1 MPLDHFIPSD
11 TRTIDVTFAVKP
23 ATGARKGAFVT
34 ATGGP
39 GYSGI
44 SVADYYTSFFE
55 PSVPRRFDLVFFD
68 QRGLALS
75 GGLTCPEAAPTFYR
89 TDSQTRTPA
98 QERAFAA
105 AARRF
110 STDCPVEAGRTDLL
124 PYLGTAQA
132 AEDLESFRLLLQDDR
147 WWLYG
152 ESYGTQLSQTY
163 AAAHPEHLG
172 GLVLDGTV
180 DLTLDGPGFY
190 VEQAR
195 AFSDV
200 LAATMAG
207 CDTDAACAAD
217 GGGGIGVYDRLAARL
232 ARGPIPFDFPLAD
245 GTTVRR
251 DFRLT
256 DLETVAAGQVYSQGD
271 RMLLQR
277 AMAGAAHGDLVPLA
291 RLLYPNLGLDPQTEE
306 VISDPTYSDA
316 IYYGVEC
323 QDYSLLLRLS
333 RPAGHAY
340 LRAGNAVEASV
351 PRLAS
356 IFYGDLPCPFWPHA
370 STDPARPAPLVANGV
385 PTLVLGA
392 DTDPATPYGNG
403 VSRVR
408 PPGRRLPRD
417 AAERPPR
424 DLRARR
430 PVPDDLVTAFLVQGR
445 RPDRRRTTCPGP
457 IADPY
462 VAVAPASAAA
472 FPNVEAAL
480 ASAETEISYLPEY
493 YYWDGV
499 EPTATGCPDGGTL
512 GLTGDGATYD
522 LALDGCAFSRGFAMT
537 GRGRYDS
544 DRDRFELHV
553 RGRGPHRLR
562 GRLRPHRRPH
572 QGHRPLRRP
581 TRQRRDG
588 RAGSGARRAG
598 AIAASRRVP
607 WRRAM
612 SGPNPGTA
620 PSASI
625 VSGRAAAMAA
635 SVRSS
640 ATACSSMRAARAASC
655 RQARSATSSGS
666 TGRAGRCRPEVGR
679 RRGRAAPRL
688 FRHVE
693 HLQVGAALGAVP
705 GEDDLALGP
714 GEGHVEQAGLLGQ
727 RGASAAPAMGHEPGL
742 EPGDERR
749 GHSRPLAAWNVSR
762 LDAVVVAPRP
772 SPPVAASHARNAA
785 TSAAGWWPSSCSAAR

>member
-1 MPLDHFIPSD
+1 MPLDHFDPSD

-75 GGLTCPEAAPTFYR
+75 GGLTCPGAAATYYR

-110 STDCPVEAGRTDLL
+110 SSDCPVEAGRTDLL

-207 CDTDAACAAD
+207 CDADAACAAD
-217 GGGGIGVYDRLAARL
+217 VGGEGIGVYDRLAARL

-277 AMAGAAHGDLVPLA
+277 AMAGAAHGDLVPLV
-291 RLLYPNLGLDPQTEE
+291 RLLYPEPRPRPADGGGHRRPDLLRCHLLRRRVPGLR
-306 VISDPTYSDA
+306 
-316 IYYGVEC
+316 
-323 QDYSLLLRLS
+323 LLLRHTRPAGRRLPAGRATPS
-333 RPAGHAY
+333 RPACPAW
-340 LRAGNAVEASV
+340 
-351 PRLAS
+351 PRSSTAT
-356 IFYGDLPCPFWPHA
+356 CPARSGPSA
-370 STDPARPAPLVANGV
+370 STDPTRPAPLVAKGV

-403 VSRVR
+403 VSVF
-408 PPGRRLPRD
+408 GRLADGYLVTQLNGPHVIFGRGDPC
-417 AAERPPR
+417 
-424 DLRARR
+424 
-430 PVPDDLVTAFLVQGR
+430 PDDLVTAFLVEGR

-457 IADPY
+457 IADAY

-472 FPNVEAAL
+472 FR
-480 ASAETEISYLPEY
+480 T
-493 YYWDGV
+493 W
-499 EPTATGCPDGGTL
+499 
-512 GLTGDGATYD
+512 
-522 LALDGCAFSRGFAMT
+522 
-537 GRGRYDS
+537 
-544 DRDRFELHV
+544 
-553 RGRGPHRLR
+553 
-562 GRLRPHRRPH
+562 RPRWPRPRR
-572 QGHRPLRRP
+572 
-581 TRQRRDG
+581 
-588 RAGSGARRAG
+588 
-598 AIAASRRVP
+598 
-607 WRRAM
+607 
-612 SGPNPGTA
+612 
-620 PSASI
+620 
-625 VSGRAAAMAA
+625 
-635 SVRSS
+635 
-640 ATACSSMRAARAASC
+640 
-655 RQARSATSSGS
+655 RSATCPSTTTGTGS
-666 TGRAGRCRPEVGR
+666 NRRARVAPTAGRSV
-679 RRGRAAPRL
+679 
-688 FRHVE
+688 
-693 HLQVGAALGAVP
+693 
-705 GEDDLALGP
+705 
-714 GEGHVEQAGLLGQ
+714 
-727 RGASAAPAMGHEPGL
+727 
-742 EPGDERR
+742 
-749 GHSRPLAAWNVSR
+749 
-762 LDAVVVAPRP
+762 
-772 SPPVAASHARNAA
+772 
-785 TSAAGWWPSSCSAAR
+785 

>member
-1 MPLDHFIPSD
+1 MRRWGRGMAVLGGLLAVAVLPVGAASARGAAPGTAAPAAPAAPTREPTKDILARLGGRPCPDGSEFTCVTVPMPLDHFDPSD

-75 GGLTCPEAAPTFYR
+75 GGLTCPEAAATYYR

-132 AEDLESFRLLLQDDR
+132 AEDLESFRQLLQDDR

-190 VEQAR
+190 VQQAR

-207 CDTDAACAAD
+207 CDADAACAAD
-217 GGGGIGVYDRLAARL
+217 VGGGGIGVYDRLAARL

-306 VISDPTYSDA
+306 VIADPTYSDA

-323 QDYSLLLRLS
+323 QDYVVLLRHT
-333 RPAGHAY
+333 RPA
-340 LRAGNAVEASV
+340 
-351 PRLAS
+351 
-356 IFYGDLPCPFWPHA
+356 
-370 STDPARPAPLVANGV
+370 
-385 PTLVLGA
+385 
-392 DTDPATPYGNG
+392 
-403 VSRVR
+403 
-408 PPGRRLPRD
+408 GRRLPAGR
-417 AAERPPR
+417 ATPSRPACPAWPRSSTATCPARSGPTPAPTPPVRRRSWRRACPPSCSGRTPTPPPR
-424 DLRARR
+424 
-430 PVPDDLVTAFLVQGR
+430 TATASR
-445 RPDRRRTTCPGP
+445 C
-457 IADPY
+457 
-462 VAVAPASAAA
+462 SAA
-472 FPNVEAAL
+472 
-480 ASAETEISYLPEY
+480 
-493 YYWDGV
+493 W
-499 EPTATGCPDGGTL
+499 PTAT
-512 GLTGDGATYD
+512 
-522 LALDGCAFSRGFAMT
+522 
-537 GRGRYDS
+537 
-544 DRDRFELHV
+544 
-553 RGRGPHRLR
+553 
-562 GRLRPHRRPH
+562 
-572 QGHRPLRRP
+572 
-581 TRQRRDG
+581 
-588 RAGSGARRAG
+588 
-598 AIAASRRVP
+598 
-607 WRRAM
+607 W
-612 SGPNPGTA
+612 
-620 PSASI
+620 
-625 VSGRAAAMAA
+625 
-635 SVRSS
+635 
-640 ATACSSMRAARAASC
+640 
-655 RQARSATSSGS
+655 
-666 TGRAGRCRPEVGR
+666 
-679 RRGRAAPRL
+679 
-688 FRHVE
+688 
-693 HLQVGAALGAVP
+693 
-705 GEDDLALGP
+705 
-714 GEGHVEQAGLLGQ
+714 
-727 RGASAAPAMGHEPGL
+727 
-742 EPGDERR
+742 
-749 GHSRPLAAWNVSR
+749 
-762 LDAVVVAPRP
+762 
-772 SPPVAASHARNAA
+772 
-785 TSAAGWWPSSCSAAR
+785 

>member
-1 MPLDHFIPSD
+1 MRRLGRGMAVLGGLVAVGVLPVGAASAKGAAPATAAPAAPAAPTREPTTDILARLGGRPCPDGSEFTCVTVPMPLDHFDPAD

-75 GGLTCPEAAPTFYR
+75 GGLTCPEAAATYYR

-132 AEDLESFRLLLQDDR
+132 AEDLESFRQLLQDDR

-163 AAAHPEHLG
+163 TAAHPEHLG

-207 CDTDAACAAD
+207 CDADAACAAD
-217 GGGGIGVYDRLAARL
+217 VGGGGIGVYDRLAARL
-232 ARGPIPFDFPLAD
+232 ARGPIPFEFPLAD

-291 RLLYPNLGLDPQTEE
+291 RLLYPDLGLDPQTEA
-306 VISDPTYSDA
+306 VIPDPTYSDA

-323 QDYSLLLRLS
+323 QDYSYFS
-333 RPAGHAY
+333 GTPAQRADAY
-340 LRAGNAVEASV
+340 LRAGNAVEASL

-356 IFYGDLPCPFWPHA
+356 IFYGDLPCPSWPNA
-370 STDPARPAPLVANGV
+370 STDPTRPAPLVAKGV

-403 VSRVR
+403 VSVF
-408 PPGRRLPRD
+408 GRL
-417 AAERPPR
+417 AEGYLVTQLNGPHVIFGRGDPC
-424 DLRARR
+424 
-430 PVPDDLVTAFLVQGR
+430 PDDLVTAFLVEGR

-499 EPTATGCPDGGTL
+499 EPTGAGCPDGGTL

-522 LALDGCAFSRGFAMT
+522 FALDGCAFSRGFAMT
-537 GRGRYDS
+537 GQGRYAS
-544 DRDRFELHV
+544 DRDRFELHMRVAGHTDCAVDYV
-553 RGRGPHRLR
+553 RTSNRTKVTGRC
-562 GRLRPHRRPH
+562 
-572 QGHRPLRRP
+572 
-581 TRQRRDG
+581 DG
-588 RAGSGARRAG
+588 RPVSAE
-598 AIAASRRVP
+598 
-607 WRRAM
+607 
-612 SGPNPGTA
+612 TDA
-620 PSASI
+620 P
-625 VSGRAAAMAA
+625 
-635 SVRSS
+635 
-640 ATACSSMRAARAASC
+640 ARAH
-655 RQARSATSSGS
+655 G
-666 TGRAGRCRPEVGR
+666 GR
-679 RRGRAAPRL
+679 
-688 FRHVE
+688 
-693 HLQVGAALGAVP
+693 
-705 GEDDLALGP
+705 
-714 GEGHVEQAGLLGQ
+714 
-727 RGASAAPAMGHEPGL
+727 
-742 EPGDERR
+742 ER
-749 GHSRPLAAWNVSR
+749 SRPAGGSR
-762 LDAVVVAPRP
+762 GVAP
-772 SPPVAASHARNAA
+772 
-785 TSAAGWWPSSCSAAR
+785 